1 MAMAGGKTRDRERGD
16 REKLRRKLGARRT
29 GRGLSLLNS
38 AELLF
43 GKRSI
48 LGTDVFVFS
57 KGLGS
62 LLTWAP

>member
-29 GRGLSLLNS
+29 GRGLILLNS